1 MKKKIAVLL
10 AACMAAG
17 VMAGAVSVQ
26 AKGKD
31 EVVVQI
37 FHHIGEQD
45 GREKLESICELLS
58 ERNEGVQYEAQ
69 GIDYS
74 QYGSMLKTKIAG
86 GDAPDIIFGRP
97 KVYADLIE
105 AGHILDLSD
114 QPFLENV
121 DEAALSSMKVDGKVY
136 GVPTNLGG
144 MGIFYNKEVFEENG
158 VEIPT
163 THEELMEAAKKF
175 EDAGII
181 PFAHGFKEGWTAQCD
196 IQSDLYGYC
205 LERNPKM
212 FEEIQSGEK
221 DFADFPEFKEV
232 LQRNAERLSFESGDD
247 FGTDATKARNMMI
260 NGEAAMFIG
269 GNWDIGTFRNSNVD
283 DKIGF
288 FPTPNNPEGEPVLGL
303 ASDGS
308 YMIYSKTEHKEE
320 ALKFIEFMASEEG
333 MEMWNSKGTDIP
345 CSADAP
351 TDGLSPIVVEIMDI
365 MKNGHVYNYE
375 SEGIFTGQY
384 DSVFRSW
391 QEEFAADPE
400 RDVDTYIEK
409 LDAEF
414 DAIQ

>member
-58 ERNEGVQYEAQ
+58 ERSDGVKYEAQ

-144 MGIFYNKEVFEENG
+144 MGIFYNKEVFEKNG
-158 VEIPT
+158 VKIPT

-205 LERNPKM
+205 LEKNPKM

-351 TDGLSPIVVEIMDI
+351 TDQLSPIVVEIMDI

>member
-1 MKKKIAVLL
+1 MKKRIAVLA
-10 AACMAAG
+10 AACMAA
-17 VMAGAVSVQ
+17 VTMMGAVSVQ
-26 AKGKD
+26 AD
-31 EVVVQI
+31 DDVVVHI

-45 GREKLESICELLS
+45 GREKMEKICELLT
-58 ERNEGVQYEAQ
+58 ERNEGITFEAQ

-86 GDAPDIIFGRP
+86 GDAPDIMMGRP

-105 AGHILDLSD
+105 AGHVLDLSD

-121 DEAALSSMKVDGKVY
+121 DTAALESMKIDGKVY

-144 MGIFYNKEVFEENG
+144 MGIFYNKAVFEENG
-158 VEIPT
+158 VEIPK
-163 THEELMEAAKKF
+163 THEELMEAAQKF
-175 EDAGII
+175 QDAGII

-205 LERNPKM
+205 LQQNPKM
-212 FEEIQSGEK
+212 FEEIMSGEK
-221 DFADFPEFKEV
+221 NFADYPDFKEC
-232 LQRNAERLSFESGDD
+232 LQRNADRLSFEGGDD
-247 FGTDATKARNMMI
+247 FGTDSTKARNMLI

-269 GNWDIGTFRNSNVD
+269 GNWDIGTFKNSGVD

-288 FPTPNNPEGEPVLGL
+288 FATPNNPDGDPVLGL

-308 YMIYSKTEHKEE
+308 YMIYSKSEHKEE
-320 ALKFIEFMASEEG
+320 AMKFIEFMASPEG
-333 MEMWNSKGTDIP
+333 MAMRNSTGTDIP
-345 CSADAP
+345 CSAEAP
-351 TDGLSPIVVEIMDI
+351 TDDLSPIVVEIMDI
-365 MKNGHVYNYE
+365 MKNGQVYNYE
-375 SEGIFTGQY
+375 AEGIFSGQY

-391 QEEFAADPE
+391 QEEFAADPD

>member
-58 ERNEGVQYEAQ
+58 ERNEGVKYEAQ

-205 LERNPKM
+205 LEKNPKM

-351 TDGLSPIVVEIMDI
+351 TDELSPIVVEIMDI